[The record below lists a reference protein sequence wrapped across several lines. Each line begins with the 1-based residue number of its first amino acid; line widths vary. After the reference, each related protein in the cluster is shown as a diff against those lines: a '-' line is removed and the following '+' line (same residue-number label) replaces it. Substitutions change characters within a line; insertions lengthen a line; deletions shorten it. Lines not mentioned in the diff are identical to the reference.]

1 MITKRMMSLAL
12 FKKGKMIPSA
22 RNTMLKL
29 GKVNPIKSKKL
40 VGECKKLTTVLNI
53 KLAAPK
59 SKIRTLELERL
70 AKRISDWEK
79 RADAYVHSEEQLLG
93 NMAKNTPSYERIHLF
108 RNELTIIQ
116 ATLEIAEQNGLL
128 EKGYT
133 KKALNIS

>member
-1 MITKRMMSLAL
+1 M
-12 FKKGKMIPSA
+12 
-22 RNTMLKL
+22 
-29 GKVNPIKSKKL
+29 
-40 VGECKKLTTVLNI
+40 TTVLNI